1 MKIQLPTERFLW
13 HGMIIMLVCT
23 VMLLSLNG
31 CRKIHK
37 LKEDIKTEINSAFD
51 DDFYSDYGGR
61 DYVRIPLIA
70 PYELLSLEN
79 DSLGSKWDLI
89 KRDDICVFGGR
100 VLSPDD
106 YRVMSIGVCDSI
118 LYLSCKS
125 TQSNEYKFIIV
136 DTTADE
142 IMELNSIQEL
152 SDKLSKH
159 CSDIDFAN
167 VDSVYSR
174 LNSDKE
180 RCSQKKL
187 KPNIFL
193 IIHRIVSSEKTNGRL
208 EIDSIRVNSS
218 RIKPLK
224 EEQFGDFDSVAY
236 LKYRYPNGN
245 IRREGWV
252 SFSDDPENDFSQ
264 EFGEWRYYDNDGN
277 CYRKFWNYK
286 KGDDIINETIR

>member
-1 MKIQLPTERFLW
+1 MKIV
-13 HGMIIMLVCT
+13 GMLVCI
-23 VMLLSLNG
+23 LLSVSLSG

-37 LKEDIKTEINSAFD
+37 LKADIKTEINSSFD
-51 DDFYSDYGGR
+51 DDFNTDYGGR

-70 PYELLSLEN
+70 PYELLSLEK

-89 KRDDICVFGGR
+89 KRDDICVFGRR

-174 LNSDKE
+174 LNSYKE
-180 RCSQKKL
+180 RCSQK

-193 IIHRIVSSEKTNGRL
+193 IIHRIVSSEKTGVRHGCRPC
-208 EIDSIRVNSS
+208 D
-218 RIKPLK
+218 
-224 EEQFGDFDSVAY
+224 GGA
-236 LKYRYPNGN
+236 
-245 IRREGWV
+245 V
-252 SFSDDPENDFSQ
+252 SCIPAAAFSA
-264 EFGEWRYYDNDGN
+264 DG
-277 CYRKFWNYK
+277 CYA
-286 KGDDIINETIR
+286 